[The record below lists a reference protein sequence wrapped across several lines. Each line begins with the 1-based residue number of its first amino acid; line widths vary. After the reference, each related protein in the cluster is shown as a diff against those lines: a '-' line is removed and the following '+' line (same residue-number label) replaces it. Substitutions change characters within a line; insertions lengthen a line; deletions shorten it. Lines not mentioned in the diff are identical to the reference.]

1 MSDART
7 WKSSGLHTWKDSGF
21 RTSCNGPE
29 KESILITISPITNSR
44 RSPTVNGSWTSWTLC
59 LENEFKAFINDK
71 WRARELKV
79 IKNKNLEINVKDEF
93 VEIFKNSKSISTSRG
108 KTYFLA
114 RKQRA
119 IAEEA
124 KNVADE
130 EVKGPAEEEV
140 LHLKEKLDELSAKI
154 HDYEQMEEDALKHK
168 ESLSKLYE
176 RGIINSDGEYVE

>member
-1 MSDART
+1 M
-7 WKSSGLHTWKDSGF
+7 
-21 RTSCNGPE
+21 
-29 KESILITISPITNSR
+29 
-44 RSPTVNGSWTSWTLC
+44 
-59 LENEFKAFINDK
+59 ENEFKAFINDK

-140 LHLKEKLDELSAKI
+140 LHLKEKLDELSEKI